1 LSDLRKK
8 DQMSRQMIGLAVGIV
23 GVLSLGA
30 ASLARTQPQTPRDQ
44 PPRGALA
51 TSLQRFEQEVALFEK
66 IAASEPHNASA
77 QHIVGTF
84 YFEKTRDATL
94 SEDDK
99 RACIERG
106 LAAEERA
113 LAASPDFVPAL
124 VYKNLLLRVQSTLE
138 PNPATREALIRD
150 ADALRARALQLQ
162 RETGSMTIP
171 EGTIVTP
178 GPPPPPPPP
187 PPGGGAG
194 NIRWVYADT
203 DYTAP
208 GARPVKT
215 KDVRPIYAP
224 MVMASG
230 IKGDVVL
237 EATVDPHGKV
247 AMVRVVRTL
256 PMLTQAT
263 IDAVRQWEF
272 DPLTVGAEPV
282 VVTVTASFK
291 KP

>member
-1 LSDLRKK
+1 MTRK
-8 DQMSRQMIGLAVGIV
+8 MIGLTL
-23 GVLSLGA
+23 GVAAGLSLGTVGGGRSQA
-30 ASLARTQPQTPRDQ
+30 PMPRD
-44 PPRGALA
+44 PPLRRVAEA
-51 TSLQRFEQEVALFEK
+51 TPLQRFQQEVALFEK
-66 IAASEPHNASA
+66 TAASEPNNASA

-94 SEDDK
+94 SDADK

-106 LAAEERA
+106 LAAEDRA
-113 LAASPDFVPAL
+113 LAADPDFVPAL

-138 PNPATREALIRD
+138 PNPATRDGLIRD

-162 RETGSMTIP
+162 RDAPSMAIP

-187 PPGGGAG
+187 PPGGVTE
-194 NIRWVYADT
+194 NIQWVYADT

-208 GARPVKT
+208 GARPVKV

-237 EATVDPHGKV
+237 EATVDPRGKV

-272 DPLTVGAEPV
+272 DPATVGAEPV
-282 VVTVTASFK
+282 IVTVTASFA
-291 KP
+291 PR

>member
-1 LSDLRKK
+1 
-8 DQMSRQMIGLAVGIV
+8 MSRQTIGLAVGV
-23 GVLSLGA
+23 VVVLSLGA
-30 ASLARTQPQTPRDQ
+30 ASRGRTQSQTPRDQ
-44 PPRGALA
+44 PPRRVAPA
-51 TSLQRFEQEVALFEK
+51 SSLQRFEQEVALFEK
-66 IAASEPHNASA
+66 AASSEPNNASA
-77 QHIVGTF
+77 QHVVGTF

-94 SEDDK
+94 SEEEK

-106 LAAEERA
+106 LAAEDRA
-113 LAASPDFVPAL
+113 LAANPDFVPAL

-138 PNPATREALIRD
+138 PNPATRDALIRD
-150 ADALRARALQLQ
+150 ADALRTRALQLQ

-187 PPGGGAG
+187 PPGGVA
-194 NIRWVYADT
+194 RDFEWVYADT
-203 DYTAP
+203 NYTAP

-230 IKGDVVL
+230 IQGDVVL
-237 EATVDPHGKV
+237 EATVDPRGKV

-263 IDAVRQWEF
+263 VDAVRQWEF
-272 DPLTVGAEPV
+272 DPATVGGEPV
-282 VVTVTASFK
+282 VVTVTASFR
-291 KP
+291 PSR

>member
-1 LSDLRKK
+1 
-8 DQMSRQMIGLAVGIV
+8 MSRQLIGLAVGV
-23 GVLSLGA
+23 VVVLSLGA
-30 ASLARTQPQTPRDQ
+30 ASLGRSQSQTPRDQ
-44 PPRGALA
+44 PPRRAAEA
-51 TSLQRFEQEVALFEK
+51 TLLQRFEAEVALFEK
-66 IAASEPHNASA
+66 TAASEPHNASA

-84 YFEKTRDATL
+84 YFEKTRDAAL
-94 SEDDK
+94 SEEDK

-106 LAAEERA
+106 LAAEDRA
-113 LAASPDFVPAL
+113 LAADPNFIPAL

-138 PNPATREALIRD
+138 PNRATREALIRD
-150 ADALRARALQLQ
+150 ADALRTRALQLQ
-162 RETGSMTIP
+162 REAGSMTIP

-187 PPGGGAG
+187 PPGGVARD
-194 NIRWVYADT
+194 IEWVYADT

-230 IKGDVVL
+230 IKGEVVL
-237 EATVDPHGKV
+237 EATVDPRGRV

-263 IDAVRQWEF
+263 VDAVRQWEF
-272 DPLTVGAEPV
+272 DPATVGGEPV
-282 VVTVTASFK
+282 VVTVTASFRPPK
-291 KP
+291 E

>member
-1 LSDLRKK
+1 
-8 DQMSRQMIGLAVGIV
+8 MSRQMIGLAVGAV
-23 GVLSLGA
+23 VVLSLGA
-30 ASLARTQPQTPRDQ
+30 ASRGRTQSQTPRDQ
-44 PPRGALA
+44 PPRRVALA
-51 TSLQRFEQEVALFEK
+51 TSLERFEQEVALFEK
-66 IAASEPHNASA
+66 TAAREPHNASA
-77 QHIVGTF
+77 QHVVGTF

-99 RACIERG
+99 RECIERG
-106 LAAEERA
+106 LAAEDRA
-113 LAASPDFVPAL
+113 LAADPDFVPAL

-171 EGTIVTP
+171 DGTIVTP

-187 PPGGGAG
+187 PPGGVAG
-194 NIRWVYADT
+194 DIQWVYADT

-208 GARPVKT
+208 GRVPLKI

-230 IKGDVVL
+230 IKGDVVV
-237 EATVDPHGKV
+237 EATVNPRGKV
-247 AMVRVVRTL
+247 AMLRVVRTL

-272 DPLTVGAEPV
+272 DPATVGGEPV
-282 VVTVTASFK
+282 VVTVTASFA
-291 KP
+291 PR